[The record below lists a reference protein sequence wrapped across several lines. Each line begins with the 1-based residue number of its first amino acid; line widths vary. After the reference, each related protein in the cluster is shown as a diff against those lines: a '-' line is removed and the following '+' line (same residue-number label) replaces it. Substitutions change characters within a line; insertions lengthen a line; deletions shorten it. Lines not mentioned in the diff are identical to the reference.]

1 MPKKQTVLFKIRS
14 AKDRISTIE
23 CWPDYGI
30 VCPNEITSNGN
41 ARMVA
46 EQVSHLV
53 VRYGYAIEPVAIDP
67 GDCKDTETLKVIL
80 LDAYHKFSKMESNG

>member
-1 MPKKQTVLFKIRS
+1 MPNKQTVLFKVKS
-14 AKDRISTIE
+14 AKYDRVSNVE

-30 VCPNEITSNGN
+30 VFPNEITSNGN

-53 VRYGYAIEPVAIDP
+53 VNYGCTIEPVSIDP
-67 GDCKDTETLKVIL
+67 GDCKDAETLKATLIE
-80 LDAYHKFSKMESNG
+80 AYHKFAKRD